1 MAAVDEGTVA
11 SRGEPGSTFYS
22 SVSERNLH
30 YPLLVVE
37 LFSSPAIVLS
47 RICCLVQGYGGNMV
61 LQGGARLSSLCAIR
75 RGNNGSDSVH
85 SEKVESDYRNGN
97 TTVFGVEECEW
108 IEMHMVR

>member
-47 RICCLVQGYGGNMV
+47 RICCLVQGYGNPRSAHLDTIVDAPCIHLTG
-61 LQGGARLSSLCAIR
+61 
-75 RGNNGSDSVH
+75 
-85 SEKVESDYRNGN
+85 
-97 TTVFGVEECEW
+97 
-108 IEMHMVR
+108 